1 MPTVSGGTHALFSTG
16 CTPYFDWQSIGLA
29 YSARS
34 AQMDLTRLMSTCADE
49 EARLRSG
56 SLPLMRT
63 FEHPDYAE
71 SRVSGV
77 NDDYAPYNKP
87 AGIVHWLQEQHR
99 SRIASD
105 ASSSSGS
112 SSSEFVLLLE
122 ADMLLRGPIDCQAL
136 GVRPGVAVSAR
147 YEYLAGAT
155 SALARTFIKN
165 AHLVQPI
172 GGWACLHRDDLS
184 RLAPLWLQLTKAVR
198 LNPGKYW
205 HLPGDPRSVSV
216 DLPTG
221 DAYAKRGQPPFVA
234 DMLGYAFA
242 AAEVG
247 LIHLERPEVMA
258 YAGQAPPLALPPP
271 KLLHYGMWCRI
282 ISPRLP
288 TPWRFNKLSFAGG
301 HKGGFDPHTCG
312 EYLPPPPL
320 PSELVMAQLER
331 AELGAALLCAEVGV
345 RLNAALCEY
354 HHIALPPLEEE
365 EGAGGAH
372 HGAAAVG
379 TKHEEP
385 QRHSRRRVSSS
396 RRHQPVPPCIA
407 AGLTSP
413 EDALCPRPTL
423 EELLDAVRDSDAI
436 GTPEGCDD
444 ADVRCAGWA
453 DAGEC
458 FVNSLV
464 VRPLCPKS
472 CEELRCVKR
481 KRTAPQQQDQRLQQ
495 ERQHGVAASSG
506 EARARPAMQPEEL
519 TTTTTDAQDNA
530 WRAQGMAVGSARS
543 MRAAMGE
550 SLRLSE
556 QREPIEEITADADYD
571 LLGIGVANEGML
583 GFGVAKEG
591 MLGFGVAEGRDG
603 EIEREIE
610 REIGGGDVDGD
621 GRGGAQSRH
630 GHLSMAAEEAGEPR
644 GSSGRVRHGE
654 PRGSVVSRSAQMI
667 VQRSEPI
674 DVVESEA
681 DVDKP
686 GVAVAPEV
694 AQDEIQARE
703 PGVNRGVGEAHNGG
717 DAIIIDAALLTVEA
731 PTDGGIEPVPV
742 TTPVQEPNVSELRV
756 ADELADE
763 LASDVVCLIAAVVL
777 GLLLVGC
784 ALKEA
789 GQCFGA
795 TWRSLR
801 GSMSDKCRTL

>member
-1 MPTVSGGTHALFSTG
+1 MPTASGGTHALFSTG

-34 AQMDLTRLMSTCADE
+34 AQMHLTRLMSTCADE

-56 SLPLMRT
+56 SLPFMRT
-63 FEHPDYAE
+63 FEHPDYAD

-99 SRIASD
+99 ARIASD
-105 ASSSSGS
+105 ASSSSAS

-242 AAEVG
+242 AAEAG

-282 ISPRLP
+282 VSPRLP

-354 HHIALPPLEEE
+354 HHIASPTLEEE
-365 EGAGGAH
+365 EEDGAG
-372 HGAAAVG
+372 GAAAVG
-379 TKHEEP
+379 TKHEESP
-385 QRHSRRRVSSS
+385 KHLTKHEESQRRSRRRVSSQ
-396 RRHQPVPPCIA
+396 RRRQPVPPCIA

-413 EDALCPRPTL
+413 EDALCPRPSL

-453 DAGEC
+453 YAGEC
-458 FVNSLV
+458 VANALV
-464 VRPLCPKS
+464 VRPLCPMS
-472 CEELRCVKR
+472 CAERRCVER
-481 KRTAPQQQDQRLQQ
+481 KRTAPQHQDQPRRQ
-495 ERQHGVAASSG
+495 ERQHGGAAASG
-506 EARARPAMQPEEL
+506 EARAVPAMQPEEL
-519 TTTTTDAQDNA
+519 TTTPKDAQDDA

-543 MRAAMGE
+543 MRAAMDE

-556 QREPIEEITADADYD
+556 QREPIEEITADADSD
-571 LLGIGVANEGML
+571 LLGI
-583 GFGVAKEG
+583 GVAKEG
-591 MLGFGVAEGRDG
+591 MLGIGVAKEGK
-603 EIEREIE
+603 
-610 REIGGGDVDGD
+610 
-621 GRGGAQSRH
+621 
-630 GHLSMAAEEAGEPR
+630 
-644 GSSGRVRHGE
+644 

-674 DVVESEA
+674 DVDESEA
-681 DVDKP
+681 NVDKP
-686 GVAVAPEV
+686 EVAVAPEV
-694 AQDEIQARE
+694 AQEEIQARE
-703 PGVNRGVGEAHNGG
+703 PGGHEGVGEAHNGG
-717 DAIIIDAALLTVEA
+717 DANVIDAAPLYGEA
-731 PTDGGIEPVPV
+731 PTYGSIEPAPV
-742 TTPVQEPNVSELRV
+742 TAPAQEPNGSELRA

-763 LASDVVCLIAAVVL
+763 LAMDVVCLIAAVVL

-784 ALKEA
+784 ALKEV
-789 GQCFGA
+789 GLCFGA
-795 TWRSLR
+795 IWRSLR

>member
-1 MPTVSGGTHALFSTG
+1 MPTSSGGTHALFSTG

-34 AQMDLTRLMSTCADE
+34 AQMHLTRLMSTCADE

-56 SLPLMRT
+56 SLPFMRT
-63 FEHPDYAE
+63 FEHPDYAD

-99 SRIASD
+99 ARIASD
-105 ASSSSGS
+105 ASSSSAS

-147 YEYLAGAT
+147 YEYLASAT

-282 ISPRLP
+282 VSPRLP

-354 HHIALPPLEEE
+354 HHIALPTLEEE
-365 EGAGGAH
+365 EDGAGGA
-372 HGAAAVG
+372 APVG

-385 QRHSRRRVSSS
+385 QRRSRRRVSSQ
-396 RRHQPVPPCIA
+396 RRRQPVPPCIA

-413 EDALCPRPTL
+413 EEALCPRPSL

-453 DAGEC
+453 YAGEC
-458 FVNSLV
+458 VANALV
-464 VRPLCPKS
+464 VRPLCPMS
-472 CEELRCVKR
+472 CAERRCVER
-481 KRTAPQQQDQRLQQ
+481 KRTAPQHQDQLRRQ
-495 ERQHGVAASSG
+495 ERQHGGAAASG
-506 EARARPAMQPEEL
+506 EARAVPAMQPEEL
-519 TTTTTDAQDNA
+519 TTTPMDAQDDA

-543 MRAAMGE
+543 MRAAMDE
-550 SLRLSE
+550 SLRLSK

-571 LLGIGVANEGML
+571 LLGIGVAKEGVL
-583 GFGVAKEG
+583 GIGVAKEG
-591 MLGFGVAEGRDG
+591 VLGIGVAKEGK
-603 EIEREIE
+603 
-610 REIGGGDVDGD
+610 
-621 GRGGAQSRH
+621 
-630 GHLSMAAEEAGEPR
+630 PR
-644 GSSGRVRHGE
+644 GSL
-654 PRGSVVSRSAQMI
+654 VSRSAQMI

-674 DVVESEA
+674 DVDESEA

-686 GVAVAPEV
+686 EVAVAPEV
-694 AQDEIQARE
+694 AQEEIQAKEPLWRE
-703 PGVNRGVGEAHNGG
+703 PGGNEGVGEAHNGG
-717 DAIIIDAALLTVEA
+717 DANVIDVAPLNGEA
-731 PTDGGIEPVPV
+731 STYGSIEPAPV
-742 TTPVQEPNVSELRV
+742 TAPAQEPNVSELRA

-763 LASDVVCLIAAVVL
+763 LAMDVVCLIAAVVL

-789 GQCFGA
+789 GLCFGA
-795 TWRSLR
+795 MWRSLR